1 MKFSS
6 FKVQIT
12 ASIGLAI
19 AILIGLTETVKSA
32 SLVED
37 ISENPFLLEVVNS
50 SSFENTVSDQLDEQL
65 NLIFDETTDDI
76 PGAFLAIISPRGTWL
91 GTSGFSS
98 LENQTPLTN
107 EDRFQIGSI
116 TKTFVATVVLQL
128 VEEGTLTLEDTL
140 DEWLSSEVLEN
151 IPNSEQITIRQL
163 LNHTSGI
170 VDYSLPLFFQAQNN
184 PGVFLREWQPEE
196 LLTFIANQN
205 AYFSP
210 GESWEYSN
218 TNVIL
223 LGLIVEAVTGSN
235 IAAEI
240 RSRILEPLGLN
251 NTFFAEEEPIPGGY
265 VNAYWDFDGD
275 GSFNNV
281 SQANLSWA
289 WAAGAMVSNPT
300 DMARFIAGLLSGKL
314 LETESLAEMLTVV
327 EATNSENYDAYGLGI
342 GALESPLRQ
351 WYGHRGLTLAH
362 RSNLFYS
369 PTDDIIYIE
378 LINSRDLDNISNPVF
393 RAWRQA
399 QEPIASVPEPG
410 MLSGFGVVFLGG
422 FLIRFKRFKEGGRR
436 KAKEKN

>member
-1 MKFSS
+1 VNLSNFRV
-6 FKVQIT
+6 KVPVFIGIAVT
-12 ASIGLAI
+12 IVLGLAKD
-19 AILIGLTETVKSA
+19 VKSA

-50 SSFENTVSDQLDEQL
+50 TSFPNTVSDDIAEDLD
-65 NLIFDETTDDI
+65 LIFAETTDDI
-76 PGAFLAIISPRGTWL
+76 PGAFMAIISPRGTWL
-91 GTSGFSS
+91 GTSGFSQ
-98 LENQTPLTN
+98 LETQTPLTV
-107 EDRFQIGSI
+107 EDRFEIGSI
-116 TKTFVATVVLQL
+116 TKIFVATTVLQL

-140 DEWLSSEVLEN
+140 DEWLPDKVLEN
-151 IPNSEQITIRQL
+151 VPNAEQITIRQL

-170 VDYSLPLFFQAQNN
+170 VDYTLPLFFQGQRN
-184 PGVFLREWQPEE
+184 PGVFLQEWQPEE
-196 LLTFIANQN
+196 LLTFISNQEP
-205 AYFSP
+205 YFSP

-223 LGLIVEAVTGSN
+223 LGLIVETATQSN

-240 RSRILEPLGLN
+240 RSRILEPLALN
-251 NTFFAEEEPIPGGY
+251 NTFFAEEEEIPGGY
-265 VNAYWDFDGD
+265 VDGYWDFDQD
-275 GSFNNV
+275 GTFNNV

-300 DMARFIAGLLSGKL
+300 DMARFIAGLLTGDL
-314 LETESLAEMLTVV
+314 LEPESLAEMLTLIKPI
-327 EATNSENYDAYGLGI
+327 NSDNYDAYGLGI
-342 GALESPLRQ
+342 GALESPIRQ

-369 PTDDIIYIE
+369 PTDNTIYIE

-410 MLSGFGVVFLGG
+410 ILSGFWVVLMGG
-422 FLIRFKRFKEGGRR
+422 FLIRFKRQADR
-436 KAKEKN
+436 K